1 MQLTELRSQPATEY
15 QLDML
20 DKMQIK
26 YDKGITKGEA
36 YDLIKK
42 QKQIEN
48 AVTEKQVKKAE
59 QLGIELPKNAT
70 RAEAAQQIELKVREN
85 KIAEFVS
92 K

>member
-26 YDKGITKGEA
+26 YGKEITKGEA
-36 YDLIKK
+36 YDIIKK

-48 AVTEKQVKKAE
+48 AVTEKQVKK
-59 QLGIELPKNAT
+59 
-70 RAEAAQQIELKVREN
+70 LKHLVLSYQKCHAR
-85 KIAEFVS
+85 
-92 K
+92 